1 VLAQKRKGVL
11 IQARL
16 SSSRLPKK
24 MLMNIGEYKLVEFIY
39 NRCLLSKESDLCA
52 IITSTDKS
60 DDELYNF
67 CIKKGIQVFRGSLN
81 NVLQR
86 YIDASIFFEL
96 DVVCRVCGDSP
107 FVDIEYIDE
116 MFLELNDRM
125 LDYVGFNKDTV
136 VHGLDSE
143 VFEVN
148 VLKNLLNEDLS
159 DDDLEHVTFYIKNN
173 LEKYKYKNIVSS
185 FSLDEVKN
193 IRFTVDYKKDLE
205 ICKMY
210 YHKHLKSINF
220 KRSDLISAL
229 KKEN

>member
-1 VLAQKRKGVL
+1 MKKKGIL

-60 DDELYNF
+60 DDELYDF
-67 CIKKGIQVFRGSLN
+67 CIKKGMQVFRGSLN

-86 YIDASIFFEL
+86 YIDASIFYEL

-116 MFLELNDRM
+116 MFLELNDSM
-125 LDYVGFNKDTV
+125 LNYVGFNKDTI

-143 VFEVN
+143 VFEVKI
-148 VLKNLLNEDLS
+148 LKNLLNEDLS
-159 DDDLEHVTFYIKNN
+159 DDDFEHVTFYIKNN
-173 LEKYKYKNIVSS
+173 LEKYKYKNIVSI

-193 IRFTVDYKKDLE
+193 VRFTVDYKKDLE
-205 ICKMY
+205 ICRSY
-210 YHKHLKSINF
+210 YQKYLKSINF
-220 KRSDLISAL
+220 KRSDIISAL
-229 KKEN
+229 KRKN